1 MSQLINKLQNQT
13 QKKHIQKKH
22 IQKNQIKSTQHLQT
36 HKKKNALEKII

>member
-13 QKKHIQKKH
+13 QKKH